1 MRSSRDNVPN
11 SFLSVIT
18 GSWSMPLLPILSNAV
33 HNSAPA
39 LHYLLLNCRCC
50 AALDEPADEGYPQTV
65 KKVSPQSEPYTES
78 YEKETD
84 ETSGVGRNQS
94 CSPEIARNTPHNR
107 AKNPSAVQRESG
119 N

>member
-1 MRSSRDNVPN
+1 MAGQQS
-11 SFLSVIT
+11 
-18 GSWSMPLLPILSNAV
+18 
-33 HNSAPA
+33 
-39 LHYLLLNCRCC
+39 LHYLLLNLRCC
-50 AALDEPADEGYPQTV
+50 GAFEEPADEGYPQTV

-119 N
+119 NEIKEGKHGIDESQVFGGSQ